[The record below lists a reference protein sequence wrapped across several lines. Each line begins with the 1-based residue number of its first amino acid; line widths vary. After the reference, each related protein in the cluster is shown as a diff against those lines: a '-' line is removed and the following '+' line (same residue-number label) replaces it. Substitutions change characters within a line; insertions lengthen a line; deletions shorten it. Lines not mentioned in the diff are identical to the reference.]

1 MIECRVLDV
10 RPAEAEASSI
20 AIRFELGED
29 QDGVVAFGYSPLLE
43 SVMSLHVLAEPK
55 HHALQHGWVRAM
67 RSLPA
72 SLRRELDALSFLYR
86 WTLPDSILPTATSE
100 YDDFEVELER
110 LRRTRIDILAFDLL
124 RPIYDHGGGARPA
137 RKSGLS
143 SPDVRARA
151 LRQAAALGPA
161 SRRAAA
167 LIFDDPHKLVER
179 FTSLLE
185 AYWEHGFA
193 AERARMEPQLAES
206 VELAG
211 RQIANDGMGAFLVTL
226 APQLRVDAGSQSFG
240 LDIPHDHRVAIS
252 AKNPLLL
259 VPSVYV
265 WPHVRVNCDPPWP
278 LAVVYRAPHLVKG
291 LRRSTSPELVRLLK
305 ALGDPTR
312 LRILEL
318 LAKQPRSTQELAPLA
333 GLTDAGTS
341 KQLRV
346 LASVGLLTA
355 KREGYYVLYSVDP
368 EKLAT
373 LSHELGYLVGG
384 G

>member
-1 MIECRVLDV
+1 MRILDV

-43 SVMSLHVLAEPK
+43 SVLSLHVLAEPK
-55 HHALQHGWVRAM
+55 HHALQHGWVRAA
-67 RSLPA
+67 RTLPL
-72 SLRRELDALSFLYR
+72 SLRREITALSFLYR
-86 WTLPDSILPTATSE
+86 WTLPDSILPTATSG
-100 YDDFEVELER
+100 YDDFAAELDR
-110 LRRTRIDILAFDLL
+110 LRRLGLDVVAFDLL

-137 RKSGLS
+137 RRRVLS
-143 SPDVRARA
+143 SPEVRKRA
-151 LRQAAALGPA
+151 LRQAGTLGAA
-161 SRRAAA
+161 SRRAAT
-167 LIFDDPHKLVER
+167 LLFDNPHRLVDR

-185 AYWEHGFA
+185 AYWEHAFA
-193 AERARMEPQLAES
+193 AEWARIEPQVAES

-211 RQIANDGMGAFLVTL
+211 RQIAADGMGAFLLTL
-226 APQLRVDAGSQSFG
+226 APQLRVDAGGRSFG
-240 LDIPHDHRVAIS
+240 LDIPHDHRVPIT

-259 VPSVYV
+259 IPSVYV

-278 LAVVYRAPHLVKG
+278 LAVVYRAPHIVKG
-291 LRRSTSPELVRLLK
+291 LQRSTPPELVRLLK

-346 LASVGLLTA
+346 LASVGLLSA
-355 KREGYYVLYSVDP
+355 KREGYYVVYSLEP

-373 LSHELGYLVGG
+373 LSHELGHLVGG
-384 G
+384 

>member
-1 MIECRVLDV
+1 M

-43 SVMSLHVLAEPK
+43 SVLSLHVLAEPK
-55 HHALQHGWVRAM
+55 HHALQHGWVRAA
-67 RSLPA
+67 RTLPL
-72 SLRRELDALSFLYR
+72 SLRREITALSFLYR
-86 WTLPDSILPTATSE
+86 WTLPDSILPTATSG
-100 YDDFEVELER
+100 YDDFAAELDR
-110 LRRTRIDILAFDLL
+110 LRRLRLDVVAFDLL

-137 RKSGLS
+137 RRRVLS
-143 SPDVRARA
+143 SPEVRKRA
-151 LRQAAALGPA
+151 LRQAGTLGAA
-161 SRRAAA
+161 SRRAAT
-167 LIFDDPHKLVER
+167 LLFDNPHRLVDR

-185 AYWEHGFA
+185 AYWEHAFA
-193 AERARMEPQLAES
+193 AEWARIEPQVAES

-211 RQIANDGMGAFLVTL
+211 RQIAADGMGAFLLTL
-226 APQLRVDAGSQSFG
+226 APQLRVDAGGRSFG
-240 LDIPHDHRVAIS
+240 LDIPHDHRVPIT

-259 VPSVYV
+259 IPSVYV

-278 LAVVYRAPHLVKG
+278 LAVVYRAPHIVKG
-291 LRRSTSPELVRLLK
+291 LQRSTPPELVRLLK

-346 LASVGLLTA
+346 LASVGLLSA
-355 KREGYYVLYSVDP
+355 KREGYYVVYSLEP

-373 LSHELGYLVGG
+373 LSHELGHLVGG
-384 G
+384 

>member
-1 MIECRVLDV
+1 MLKV
-10 RPAEAEASSI
+10 RCI
-20 AIRFELGED
+20 GIRFELSEQ
-29 QDGVVAFGYSPLLE
+29 QDDVVAFGYSPLLE
-43 SVMSLHVLAEPK
+43 SVLSLHVLAEPK
-55 HHALQHGWVRAM
+55 HHALQHTWVRAM
-67 RSLPA
+67 RNLPS
-72 SLRRELDALSFLYR
+72 SLRREIDALSFLYR
-86 WTLPDSILPTATSE
+86 WTLPDAILPTATSG
-100 YDDFEVELER
+100 YDEFDVELER
-110 LRRTRIDILAFDLL
+110 LRRIRIDVVAFDFL
-124 RPIYDHGGGARPA
+124 RPIYDHGGGVRPA
-137 RKSGLS
+137 RRRILS

-151 LRQAAALGPA
+151 LRSAATLGAA

-167 LIFDDPHKLVER
+167 LIFDNPHKLVER
-179 FTSLLE
+179 FTTLLE
-185 AYWEHGFA
+185 TYWEHAFA
-193 AERARMEPQLAES
+193 AEWARIEPRLADS

-211 RQIANDGMGAFLVTL
+211 HQIANDGMGAFLVTL
-226 APQLRVDAGSQSFG
+226 APQLRVDAGARSFG
-240 LDIPHDHRVAIS
+240 LDVPHDHRVAIS

-278 LAVVYRAPHLVKG
+278 LAVVYRAAHLVKG
-291 LRRSTSPELVRLLK
+291 LQRSTPPELVRLLK

-333 GLTDAGTS
+333 GLTDAGAS

-355 KREGYYVLYSVDP
+355 KREGYYVVYSLEP

-373 LSHELGYLVGG
+373 LSHELGYLVGAG
-384 G
+384 A

>member
-1 MIECRVLDV
+1 M
-10 RPAEAEASSI
+10 P
-20 AIRFELGED
+20 IRFELGHD
-29 QDGVVAFGYSPLLE
+29 DDGVVAFGYSPLYEAVL
-43 SVMSLHVLAEPK
+43 SLHVLAEPK
-55 HHALQHGWVRAM
+55 HHALQHRWVRAM
-67 RSLPA
+67 RALPA
-72 SLRRELDALSFLYR
+72 SLRREIAALAFLYR
-86 WTLPDSILPTATSE
+86 WTLPDCVLPNATSG
-100 YDDFEVELER
+100 YDSFEVELER
-110 LRRTRIDILAFDLL
+110 LRHIRIDIVAFDLL
-124 RPIYDHGGGARPA
+124 RPIYDHGGGVRPA
-137 RKSGLS
+137 RRRILS

-151 LRQAAALGPA
+151 LRSAAAVGPA

-185 AYWEHGFA
+185 AYWAHGFG
-193 AERARMEPQLAES
+193 AEWARIEPQLAES

-211 RQIANDGMGAFLVTL
+211 RQIASDGMGAFLLTL
-226 APQLRVDAGSQSFG
+226 APQLRVDAGARSFG
-240 LDIPHDHRVAIS
+240 LDIPHDHRVPINAQ
-252 AKNPLLL
+252 NPLLL

-278 LAVVYRAPHLVKG
+278 LAVVYRAPHVVKG
-291 LRRSTSPELVRLLK
+291 LQRSTPPELVRLLK

-346 LASVGLLTA
+346 LASVGLLSA
-355 KREGYYVLYSVDP
+355 KREGYYVVYSLEP
-368 EKLAT
+368 EKLTT
-373 LSHELGYLVGG
+373 LSDELGHVVGG
-384 G
+384 